1 MREPGGWL
9 PPHQP
14 NCLGC
19 GDRNPG
25 SMGLRLRR
33 DGEAVGG
40 EVTLDRRH
48 EGAPGFA
55 HGGAVATVL
64 DDALGTLLVVRRR
77 PAVTAKLE
85 INYRRPAFLE
95 RTFAVEARI
104 EAVEGRKLVVVG
116 ELREGDEVVADAR
129 GLFIEV
135 DPEHFLEG
143 VRTLPPEWR
152 EEARRSGMT
161 LPW

>member
-1 MREPGGWL
+1 MHDGDL

-14 NCLGC
+14 HCLGC

-25 SMGLRLRR
+25 SMGLRLRL
-33 DGEAVGG
+33 DGDRVRGY
-40 EVTLDRRH
+40 VTLDRRH

-64 DDALGTLLVVRRR
+64 DDALGTMLLVLRR

-85 INYRRPAFLE
+85 VDYRRPAFLGRRFEVEAWAE
-95 RTFAVEARI
+95 RTDD
-104 EAVEGRKLVVVG
+104 RKLWLAGV
-116 ELREGDEVVADAR
+116 LREGDDVVAEASA
-129 GLFIEV
+129 LFV
-135 DPEHFLEG
+135 AVSVEHFLKGRGEAEEE
-143 VRTLPPEWR
+143 PSR
-152 EEARRSGMT
+152 ERGEPTS